1 MNRENVQA
9 DQSGPQLS
17 AQVPSSPFA
26 KLIIFLLLA
35 LVGIGFFLYRARSEA
50 ELRRKGL
57 ADPDAKK
64 HLVTDSMKK
73 KAMEQEKKTAPDF
86 DLTDPATGKRMSL
99 KELTSSKPVVLY
111 FIKDGCPCS
120 QTYEPF
126 IQEFASNYADIAHV
140 VGIID
145 GDADTARRWSSRY
158 VNAYPIINDP
168 TNATMIR
175 WGATNS
181 AFTALVDKEGRLA
194 AYWPGYSRWM
204 LEEMSQKLAEMAGV
218 PRRRL
223 AVVDAPSQL
232 YTGCSFGEEDPSEI
246 VEQ

>member
-1 MNRENVQA
+1 MNQA
-9 DQSGPQLS
+9 EMPADEKQNLAP
-17 AQVPSSPFA
+17 AVPGQGSFKKA
-26 KLIIFLLLA
+26 LLVVA
-35 LVGIGFFLYRARSEA
+35 LVVVGVGVFFVRARSEA
-50 ELRRKGL
+50 DLRRRGL
-57 ADPDAKK
+57 ADPEAKK
-64 HLVTDSMKK
+64 HLVTDAMTE
-73 KAMEQEKKTAPDF
+73 KAKQQELKPAPEF
-86 DLTDPATGKRMSL
+86 DLIDPVSGKSIRL
-99 KELTSSKPVVLY
+99 KELAASKPVVVY

-126 IQEFASNYADIAHV
+126 IQEFASNYADVAHV

-158 VNAYPIINDP
+158 VNRYPIANDP
-168 TNATMIR
+168 ANLTMIR

-181 AFTALVDKEGRLA
+181 AFTALVDKQGKLV

-204 LEEMSQKLAEMAGV
+204 LEELSQKLAELAGV

-223 AVVDAPSQL
+223 AVLDAPSQL

-246 VEQ
+246 VRK